1 MDQDKRSERNEME
14 RKILVVDDE
23 QPIRVAVMR
32 RLRRLGFECVEAADG
47 AAAVD
52 VAAKDPLIGVAL
64 VDIRMPGKSGLD
76 VIAEIKAGIRSDIS
90 FIVITGH
97 GGFDEAVEALRLGA
111 SDFLSKP
118 FSSEQLEGAIRK
130 CLEGLSN
137 DEGKLRTQRSLEA
150 EVLEKTE
157 RIMTLAQEVDS
168 ARIEALESL
177 AIAAEHRDND
187 TGEHIRRIGIY
198 AEILALGLGW
208 PEGPARKIR
217 LAATLHDIGKIGVPD
232 SILMKPGLLTDAE
245 IAIMQAHTTIGH
257 EIVSPS
263 TDEIMKVAASIA
275 LSHHERWNGGG
286 YPFGVV
292 GDAIPI
298 EARIAAVCDVYDAL
312 RSARPY
318 KPAMNHQDAVRVILE
333 GDGRTRPEHFDPAVL
348 DAFGKNAHRF
358 GGAYEERPNSQRQAE
373 GRIASILQNG
383 ENPREGTIFGSRGK
397 ANVI

>member
-1 MDQDKRSERNEME
+1 ME

-32 RLRRLGFECVEAADG
+32 RLRRLGFECVQAADG
-47 AAAVD
+47 AAAVE
-52 VAAKDPLIGVAL
+52 AAANDPQIGVAL
-64 VDIRMPGKSGLD
+64 IDIRMPGKSGLD
-76 VIAEIKAGIRSDIS
+76 VIAEIKSGIRSDIG

-111 SDFLSKP
+111 SDFLTKP

-130 CLEGLSN
+130 CLEGICN
-137 DEGKLRTQRSLEA
+137 DEGKLRAQRSLEA
-150 EVLEKTE
+150 EILEKTE
-157 RIMTLAQEVDS
+157 RITALAQEVDS

-208 PEGPARKIR
+208 SEGPARKIR

-232 SILMKPGLLTDAE
+232 NILMKPGLLTDVE
-245 IAIMQAHTTIGH
+245 IATMQAHTTIGH

-263 TDEIMKVAASIA
+263 TDEVMKVAATIA
-275 LSHHERWNGGG
+275 LSHHERWDGGG
-286 YPFGVV
+286 YPYRLV

-318 KPAMNHQDAVRVILE
+318 KPAMDHQAAVRVILE

-348 DAFGKNAHRF
+348 DVFGKSADRLAE
-358 GGAYEERPNSQRQAE
+358 AYGERPDTKRKGD
-373 GRIASILQNG
+373 GRIASIPQNG
-383 ENPREGTIFGSRGK
+383 ENPGKRTIFGSRGK
-397 ANVI
+397 ANAI